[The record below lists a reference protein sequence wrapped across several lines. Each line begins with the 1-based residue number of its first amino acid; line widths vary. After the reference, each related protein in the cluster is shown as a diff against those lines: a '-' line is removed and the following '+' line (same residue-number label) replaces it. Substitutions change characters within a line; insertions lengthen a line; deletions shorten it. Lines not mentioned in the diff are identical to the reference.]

1 MKAGENKAAIAA
13 NSDAIAAVPGKVDM
27 ASDSIAA
34 ADVAIAAAAAAAAA
48 AGAGSAG
55 GEFGTCDFDQSNWEE
70 HIAWQ

>member
-48 AGAGSAG
+48 AGSAG
-55 GEFGTCDFDQSNWEE
+55 GEFGTCDWSQSNWEE

>member
-34 ADVAIAAAAAAAAA
+34 ADAAIAAAAAAAA
-48 AGAGSAG
+48 GSAG
-55 GEFGTCDFDQSNWEE
+55 GEFGVCDYDATGWEE
-70 HIAWQ
+70 MIAWQ

>member
-34 ADVAIAAAAAAAAA
+34 ADAAIAAAAAAAAA
-48 AGAGSAG
+48 AGSAGG
-55 GEFGTCDFDQSNWEE
+55 GEFGVCDYDQTNWEE